1 MSTLFEKLG
10 GAEALSAAVDK
21 FYVRV
26 LADDR
31 IKYFFNG
38 TDMKKQ
44 AGHQKMF
51 LTYAFGGVDSYPGR
65 GMRAAHQK
73 LVDEQ
78 GLSDKHFDAVIE
90 NLAATLAEMGVT
102 DDLIAQVAA
111 VAETIR
117 DDVLCR

>member
-1 MSTLFEKLG
+1 MTTLFEKLG
-10 GAEALSAAVDK
+10 GAEAINSAVDK
-21 FYVRV
+21 FYAKA
-26 LADDR
+26 LTDDR
-31 IKYFFNG
+31 INRFLYG
-38 TDMKKQ
+38 TDIKEQ
-44 AGHQKMF
+44 AHQLKMF

-90 NLAATLAEMGVT
+90 NLAATLAEMDVT